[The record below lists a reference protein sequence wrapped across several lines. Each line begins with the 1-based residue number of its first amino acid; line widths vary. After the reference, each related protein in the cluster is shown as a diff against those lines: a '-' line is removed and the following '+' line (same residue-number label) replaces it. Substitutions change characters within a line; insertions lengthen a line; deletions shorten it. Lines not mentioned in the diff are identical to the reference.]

1 MSYDFVFTEP
11 GYESNPPY
19 NFWFYL
25 FIHYDLLPDN
35 VNNLISID
43 IDENTYFSA
52 GNLYITMKNHF
63 VVVNLATMAVTDM
76 YTKDIAGKSLE
87 TLDYEDIEKSDIS

>member
-1 MSYDFVFTEP
+1 MSYDFIFTD
-11 GYESNPPY
+11 GRYESSAPY
-19 NFWFYL
+19 DFWFYL
-25 FIHYDLLPDN
+25 FVHHDILPDS

-63 VVVNLATMAVTDM
+63 VVVNLATMSVTDM
-76 YTKDIAGKSLE
+76 YTKTIAGKSLE
-87 TLDYEDIEKSDIS
+87 TIDYEDIEKSAVA